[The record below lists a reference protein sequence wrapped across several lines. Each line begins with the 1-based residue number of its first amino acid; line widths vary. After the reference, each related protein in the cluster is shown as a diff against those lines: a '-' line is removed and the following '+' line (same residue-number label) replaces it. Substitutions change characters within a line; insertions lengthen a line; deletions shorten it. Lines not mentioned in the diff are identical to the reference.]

1 MPFIVG
7 DRNINLLDPNESKCL
22 TDSMNVT
29 GLQNI
34 INGQT
39 CFKGKDGTLLDI
51 ALTTSPNRVTSTVN
65 LNTGVSDFHH
75 LVGFATKI
83 TVPKTGNAFVTY
95 RSYKKFNEAEFR
107 QDFANVPYQ
116 VSEIFDDIEDKYW
129 FYETLTNEI
138 INSHAPLK
146 KRKTVANPVP
156 FMNSAYRK
164 ACYQKLM
171 AHNRYFKMGKTH
183 ALWQKY
189 RKAIKHAAKLRA
201 VSVNFFLTPGVILN

>member
-1 MPFIVG
+1 M
-7 DRNINLLDPNESKCL
+7 
-22 TDSMNVT
+22 
-29 GLQNI
+29 
-34 INGQT
+34 
-39 CFKGKDGTLLDI
+39 
-51 ALTTSPNRVTSTVN
+51 ASTVN
-65 LNTGVSDFHH
+65 LNTGMSDFHH

-83 TVPKTGNAFVTY
+83 TVPNARNAFVTY
-95 RSYKKFNEAEFR
+95 RSYKKFNETEFR
-107 QDFANVPYQ
+107 QDVANAPCQ

-164 ACYQKLM
+164 ACYQKSM

-189 RKAIKHAAKLRA
+189 RKARNHAAKLRA
-201 VSVNFFLTPGVILN
+201 ASVKHFFDTRCNS